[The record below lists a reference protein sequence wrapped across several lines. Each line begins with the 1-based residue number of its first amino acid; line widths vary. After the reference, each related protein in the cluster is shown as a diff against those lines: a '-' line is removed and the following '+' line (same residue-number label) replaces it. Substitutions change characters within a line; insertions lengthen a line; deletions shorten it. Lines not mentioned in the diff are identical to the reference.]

1 MSTPLRL
8 PSLPAASATGLALKR
23 LLPLSALA
31 LTPVLLPAAAQA
43 QALQVVLSGL
53 NSPHG
58 LTFGPDGTLYVAD
71 AGLGG
76 PYATN
81 LPNQTGPGTFF
92 YGLTGDIQSYNP
104 TTHVQSTVVS
114 GLPSLALAGANTA
127 GIQDLAFSHGNLYG
141 VIGYGESTTGTTK
154 PNINFDSLVQFGLT
168 PGFPA
173 SVTSVA
179 DLGAYEAANEPDGAT
194 VDSNPYS
201 LAVLSNGKFAVADA
215 GGNDIVGVSVT
226 PGGTA
231 LSTLAVLPAT
241 PLPPGGPPSYQS
253 VPTAV
258 KVGPDGALYVSE
270 LTGYPF
276 PEGQADI
283 FRIDPA
289 TGKPSVFASGFTTIG
304 DFAFGP
310 GGSLYVL
317 DITTNGLATAPSS
330 GELFQVNPITGERTT
345 LIASGLSSPDS
356 LVEGP
361 NGTLYISELG
371 TSPSGGQVLRFTP
384 AAVPETSTVISFGLL
399 LLLGGAVTVV
409 RRKKAL
415 AGSHRS

>member
-1 MSTPLRL
+1 MHFLSKC
-8 PSLPAASATGLALKR
+8 AAGLGTGF
-23 LLPLSALA
+23 LA
-31 LTPVLLPAAAQA
+31 LTAFSGLPAHAQGT
-43 QALQVVLSGL
+43 LQVVLSGL

-141 VIGYGESTTGTTK
+141 VIGYGESTTETTK
-154 PNINFDSLVQFGLT
+154 PDINFDSLVQFGLT
-168 PGFPA
+168 PGFPP
-173 SVTSVA
+173 SVTSIA
-179 DLGAYEAANEPDGAT
+179 DLGAYEAANEPDGAN

-201 LAVLSNGKFAVADA
+201 LAVLTNGKLAVADA
-215 GGNDIVGVSVT
+215 GGNDVVGVSIA

-276 PEGQADI
+276 PKGQADI
-283 FRIDPA
+283 FRIDPT

-317 DITTNGLATAPSS
+317 DITTNGLAAAPSS

-345 LIASGLSSPDS
+345 LIDSGLSTPDS

-371 TSPSGGQVLRFTP
+371 TSPSGGEVFSFTP
-384 AAVPETSTVISFGLL
+384 VPEASTTVSFGLL
-399 LLLGGAVTVV
+399 LVLGLGGLMIA
-409 RRKKAL
+409 RKKSRRA
-415 AGSHRS
+415 AGAKP